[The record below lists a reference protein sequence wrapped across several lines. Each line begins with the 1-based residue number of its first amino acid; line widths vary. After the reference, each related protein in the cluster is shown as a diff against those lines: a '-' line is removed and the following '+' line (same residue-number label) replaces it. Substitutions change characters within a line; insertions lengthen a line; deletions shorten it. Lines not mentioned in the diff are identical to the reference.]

1 MERLM
6 NIVALRH
13 VVENNPELIEE
24 NVPARG
30 NPAAA
35 IGVAKFLVGNNG
47 NVEALSE
54 NQRYHYENYIR
65 PLVENVPCSGVFGP
79 EDEDGNG
86 GCIGNGRID
95 DEDLDGC
102 YILDEMLCQECQ
114 ALQTRMQDA

>member
-1 MERLM
+1 M

-54 NQRYHYENYIR
+54 NQRYHYENHIR